1 MTSSDVRA
9 VGAAIAAVLVALV
22 ATMLVELVVVLVG
35 RVVPDAIPLWP
46 LARVGVFGGH
56 PLWPW
61 AISAVPA
68 AALVAAR
75 LLVRPAPLRSRAVR
89 AVVAAAGI
97 AALVVVALIAS
108 GWREMPPGLFD
119 GPLEAAV
126 VVLGALACFALA
138 SGRLAPASGASRG
151 LRYGLAIAAISTVVA
166 LGMPTLAGA
175 WADREAPA
183 MQCDHIELVAAYPYD
198 PEHTHAVVID
208 TSGDVGEIVTY
219 DGHRYNL
226 QRSDRVAI
234 TRDDVRNVR
243 WLDASRGAYV
253 VVRLRGD
260 ARAAVRRRTLSRISQ
275 YDALF
280 VDGRLDGIFL
290 YEDVMDGRFFVHEGD
305 RARATALYRE
315 LTGAEPR

>member
-1 MTSSDVRA
+1 MGSSSLRS

-35 RVVPDAIPLWP
+35 RVVPDAMPLWP
-46 LARVGVFGGH
+46 IARTGLVGGH
-56 PLWPW
+56 PLWPS
-61 AISAVPA
+61 AISAVPV

-75 LLVRPAPLRSRAVR
+75 LLVRPAPLRSGAVR
-89 AVVAAAGI
+89 VVVAAAGI
-97 AALVVVALIAS
+97 AALAVVVLATI

-126 VVLGALACFALA
+126 VVLGALACFAVA
-138 SGRLAPASGASRG
+138 SGRLAAAGASRG
-151 LRYGLAIAAISTVVA
+151 VRYGLAIAAIGAVVA

-183 MQCDHIELVAAYPYD
+183 MQCDRLELVAAYPYD

-226 QRSDRVAI
+226 QRSDRLAI
-234 TRDDVRNVR
+234 TRDDVGNVR

-253 VVRLRGD
+253 AVRLRGD
-260 ARAAVRRRTLSRISQ
+260 ARAAVRRRTLRRISQ

-315 LTGAEPR
+315 LTGAGTP

>member
-1 MTSSDVRA
+1 MRA
-9 VGAAIAAVLVALV
+9 VGAAIGAVLVALV

-35 RVVPDAIPLWP
+35 RVVPDAMPLWP

-75 LLVRPAPLRSRAVR
+75 LLIWPAPLRSRAVR

-97 AALVVVALIAS
+97 AALAVVALTAI

-126 VVLGALACFALA
+126 VVVGALACLAIA

-151 LRYGLAIAAISTVVA
+151 LRYRLAIAAIVAVVA
-166 LGMPTLAGA
+166 LGLPTLAGA

-183 MQCDHIELVAAYPYD
+183 MQCDHVELVAAYPYE
-198 PEHTHAVVID
+198 PEQTHAVVID
-208 TSGDVGEIVTY
+208 TSGGVGDVVTY

-234 TRDDVRNVR
+234 TRGDVGGVR
-243 WLDASRGAYV
+243 WFDAPPGAYV

-260 ARAAVRRRTLSRISQ
+260 ARAAVRRRSLRRISQ

-290 YEDVMDGRFFVHEGD
+290 YDDVMNGRFFVHDGD
-305 RARATALYRE
+305 RARAAALYRE
-315 LTGAEPR
+315 LTGAAPP